1 MSLFDWQDLLDDHQ
15 FFLVID
21 LVKHGISPGNVKLVD
36 DNPIF
41 QNKFFFITMTS
52 REGIFFKP
60 FQGSFYDPSCLFRQ
74 AIDLIR

>member
-21 LVKHGISPGNVKLVD
+21 LVKHGISPGNVKPVD

-41 QNKFFFITMTS
+41 QNKFFCITMTS

-60 FQGSFYDPSCLFRQ
+60 FQGSFYDPSCLLRQ